1 MSDFKFSN
9 ETYFELDGSFKEG
22 FTVVPN
28 YILNNRNLSYKA
40 VGLYVQIL
48 QYQNSPTHKIYVKS
62 LMTYKTDK
70 ESSVRSGINELMSE
84 GFLTREAIRN
94 ERGQMNGYRYIVHA
108 QPIEKTAIEPKRENP
123 VSVNPLTDNHVRKSK
138 IGYKENNKKENREEE
153 EARDVLSLYYDEYK
167 LSKKKLPHIK
177 NFINK
182 YKDLIELDLW
192 HEIFIRAS
200 EDSISSKYLYVKTF
214 IEDLVKDNIYT
225 LNDYKK
231 RKADQNKSTK
241 KPNKSIPQKDNK
253 NTSSDINFVKTFS
266 KGASSGVNNRFTKY
280 TPSEL
285 EKLLQESQKGK
296 FD

>member
-48 QYQNSPTHKIYVKS
+48 QYQNSPTHKIYMKS
-62 LMTYKTDK
+62 LQTYKTDK
-70 ESSVRSGINELMSE
+70 ESSVRSGINELVSE

-94 ERGQMNGYRYIVHA
+94 ERGQLNGYRYIVHA
-108 QPIEKTAIEPKRENP
+108 QPIEKTTIEPKRENP
-123 VSVNPLTDNHVRKSK
+123 VSVNPVSDNHVRKSK
-138 IGYKENNKKENREEE
+138 IGYKENNKKENIEE
-153 EARDVLSLYYDEYK
+153 EARDILSLYYDEYK

-182 YKDLIELDLW
+182 YKDLVELDLW

-253 NTSSDINFVKTFS
+253 NTSSDINFVKNFS